1 MAFKRKQWSN
11 QSMEIA
17 VASVREGTIGLTE
30 AARMYNLPV
39 ESLRRRV
46 HDIVAID
53 CRPRPSTVLAKEED
67 RLYQYLLEMA
77 DMGYG
82 LNRETVMKLVFTIA
96 EKTEKS
102 YHLKENQR
110 AEHGLMGLEGVTLVL
125 LFVVLNCYLKP
136 EHLQEAQK

>member
-1 MAFKRKQWSN
+1 MACKRKQWSA

-17 VASVREGTIGLTE
+17 VASVREGTIGLRE

-53 CRPRPSTVLAKEED
+53 CRPGPSTVLAKEEED

-82 LNRETVMKLVFTIA
+82 LNR
-96 EKTEKS
+96 
-102 YHLKENQR
+102 
-110 AEHGLMGLEGVTLVL
+110 
-125 LFVVLNCYLKP
+125 
-136 EHLQEAQK
+136 